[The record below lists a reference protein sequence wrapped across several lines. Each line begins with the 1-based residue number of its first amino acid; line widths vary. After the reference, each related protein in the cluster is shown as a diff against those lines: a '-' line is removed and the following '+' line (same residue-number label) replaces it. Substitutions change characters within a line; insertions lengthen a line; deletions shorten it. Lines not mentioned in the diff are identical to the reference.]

1 MVDGNSDRS
10 PRGRGADASPVIIEA
25 ALNGGRDRRDHPDIP
40 YTPEEVAHEAI
51 ACVDA
56 GASIVHIHARGRY
69 GAWSASPA
77 WYSHAIRRI
86 RHYRPNVLISLTSI
100 RPDTIPVDVI
110 LGLITTLANSDSTRP
125 DLISVNLGHLMLWEH
140 VAPGDA
146 AAGRPIPRPIRGI
159 GLHRRTVHYPNSYS
173 DVVALL
179 DACRTH
185 GIVPE
190 LGIMD
195 LGFVSNAVT
204 LHEDGLIG
212 DQPWCLVE
220 LDSPR
225 YGSGAQVAPS
235 STEDYDVITN
245 RMLRYLPGAR
255 LAAHGSGRPGFA
267 VLDRALST
275 GAHLRVGF
283 EDSVVAPD
291 GRRAH
296 GNAELVG
303 WAAGRIKEA
312 SRTIATAGEAFAIVS
327 ASDTT

>member
-1 MVDGNSDRS
+1 MVDGKT
-10 PRGRGADASPVIIEA
+10 GRTPSGHGDAVGPVIIEA
-25 ALNGGRDRRDHPDIP
+25 AINGGRDRRDHADIP

-86 RHYRPNVLISLTSI
+86 RHYRPDVLVSLTSI

-110 LGLITTLANSDSTRP
+110 LGLITTLSNSESTRP
-125 DLISVNLGHLMLWEH
+125 DLISVNLGHIMRWEH

-146 AAGRPIPRPIRGI
+146 AAGRPIPRPVRGI
-159 GLHRRTVHYPNSYS
+159 GLHRRTVHYPNSYG

-179 DACRTH
+179 DACQTF

-195 LGFVSNAVT
+195 LGFVSNAVA

-212 DQPWCLVE
+212 EQPWCLVE

-225 YGSGAQVAPS
+225 YGAGAQVAPS
-235 STEDYDVITN
+235 STEDYDVIAN
-245 RMLRYLPGAR
+245 RILRYLPGAR
-255 LAAHGSGRPGFA
+255 WAAHGSGRPGFA
-267 VLDRALST
+267 VLERALAT

-303 WAAGRIKEA
+303 WAASRIRDAGR
-312 SRTIATAGEAFAIVS
+312 SVATADQAFAIVS
-327 ASDTT
+327 SSVAV

>member
-1 MVDGNSDRS
+1 MAGGKSGRS
-10 PRGRGADASPVIIEA
+10 PRGTASDPPVIIA
-25 ALNGGRDRRDHPDIP
+25 AAINGGRDRRDHPAIP
-40 YTPEEVAHEAI
+40 FTPEEIAVEAI

-56 GASIVHIHARGRY
+56 GASIVHIHARGRH

-86 RHYRPNVLISLTSI
+86 RHYRPNVMISLTSI

-110 LGLITTLANSDSTRP
+110 LGLITTLSNSDSTRP
-125 DLISVNLGHLMLWEH
+125 DLISVNLGHVMLWEP
-140 VAPGDA
+140 VAAGDA
-146 AAGRPIPRPIRGI
+146 AAGRPIPRPVRGI
-159 GLHRRTVHYPNSYS
+159 GLHRRTVHYPNSYG
-173 DVVALL
+173 DIVALL

-225 YGSGAQVAPS
+225 YGAGAQVAPS
-235 STEDYDVITN
+235 STEDYDVLTN
-245 RMLRYLPGAR
+245 RIQRYLPGAQW
-255 LAAHGSGRPGFA
+255 AAHGSGRAGFA
-267 VLDRALST
+267 VLERALTT

-283 EDSVVAPD
+283 EDSVVNPA
-291 GRRAH
+291 GKRAS
-296 GNAELVG
+296 GNAELVT
-303 WAAGRIKEA
+303 WAAGRVRD
-312 SRTIATAGEAFAIVS
+312 SGRTVAGVNQAWDVVS
-327 ASDTT
+327 ASIPV

>member
-1 MVDGNSDRS
+1 MEQGTRAS
-10 PRGRGADASPVIIEA
+10 GADSVVIQA
-25 ALNGGRDRRDHPDIP
+25 AVNGGRDRRDHPAIP
-40 YTPEEVAHEAI
+40 YTPEEVAEAAI

-56 GASIVHIHARGRY
+56 GASIVHLHARGRH

-86 RHYRPNVLISLTSI
+86 RHYRPGVLVSITSI
-100 RPDTIPVDVI
+100 RPEAIPVDVV
-110 LGLITTLANSDSTRP
+110 LGLVATLANSDSTRP
-125 DLISVNLGHLMLWEH
+125 DLMSINVGHVMHWEH

-146 AAGRPIPRPIRGI
+146 AAGRPIPRPVRGI
-159 GLHRRTVHYPNSYS
+159 GLSRRTVHYPSTYG

-179 DACRTH
+179 DACRTG

-212 DQPWCLVE
+212 EAPWCLIE

-225 YGSGAQVAPS
+225 YGSGVQVAPS
-235 STEDYDVITN
+235 STEDYDVITT
-245 RMLRYLPGAR
+245 RVLRYLPGAR
-255 LAAHGSGRPGFA
+255 WAAHGSGRPGFA
-267 VLDRALST
+267 VVDRALAT

-283 EDSVVAPD
+283 EDSVVLPD
-291 GRRAH
+291 GHRAEA
-296 GNAELVG
+296 NADLVA
-303 WAAGRIKEA
+303 WAATRVRLSGRRVATGDEA
-312 SRTIATAGEAFAIVS
+312 WRIVTAGMGR
-327 ASDTT
+327 

>member
-1 MVDGNSDRS
+1 MVGGKSGRS
-10 PRGRGADASPVIIEA
+10 PRGADASPVIIA
-25 ALNGGRDRRDHPDIP
+25 AAVNGGRDRRDHPGIP
-40 YTPEEVAHEAI
+40 YTPEEVAVEAI

-56 GASIVHIHARGRY
+56 GASIIHIHARGRY

-100 RPDTIPVDVI
+100 RPETIPVDVI
-110 LGLITTLANSDSTRP
+110 LGLITTLSNSDSTRP
-125 DLISVNLGHLMLWEH
+125 DLISVNLGHVMLWEP
-140 VAPGDA
+140 VAAGDA
-146 AAGRPIPRPIRGI
+146 AAGRPIPRPVRGI

-204 LHEDGLIG
+204 LHEDRLIG
-212 DQPWCLVE
+212 DEPWCLVE

-225 YGSGAQVAPS
+225 YGAGAQVAPS
-235 STEDYDVITN
+235 STEDYDVLTN
-245 RMLRYLPGAR
+245 RIERYLPGAR
-255 LAAHGSGRPGFA
+255 WAAHGSGRPGFA
-267 VLDRALST
+267 VIERALAT

-291 GRRAH
+291 GRRAN

-303 WAAGRIKEA
+303 WAAGRVRDTG
-312 SRTIATAGEAFAIVS
+312 RTVATVDHAHTIV
-327 ASDTT
+327 APGVTV

>member
-1 MVDGNSDRS
+1 MADGNQGRASR
-10 PRGRGADASPVIIEA
+10 RGAAPVIIA
-25 ALNGGRDRRDHPDIP
+25 AAINGGRDRRDHPDIP
-40 YTPEEVAHEAI
+40 YTPEEVAAAAI
-51 ACVDA
+51 GCVDA
-56 GASIVHIHARGRY
+56 GATIIHLHARGRY

-100 RPDTIPVDVI
+100 RPETIPVDVI
-110 LGLITTLANSDSTRP
+110 LGLITTLSNSESTRP
-125 DLISVNLGHLMLWEH
+125 DLMSVNLGHVMLWEH

-146 AAGRPIPRPIRGI
+146 AAGRPIPRPVRGI

-173 DVVALL
+173 DIVALL
-179 DACRTH
+179 DACRMY

-212 DQPWCLVE
+212 DEPWCLVE

-225 YGSGAQVAPS
+225 YGAGVQVAPS

-245 RMLRYLPGAR
+245 RLSRYLPGAR
-255 LAAHGSGRPGFA
+255 WAAHGAARPGFS
-267 VLDRALST
+267 VIERALTT
-275 GAHLRVGF
+275 GAHVRVGF

-291 GRRAH
+291 GRRATD
-296 GNAELVG
+296 NAELVA
-303 WAAGRIKEA
+303 WAAGRARETG
-312 SRTIATAGEAFAIVS
+312 RTVATAAQSYAIV
-327 ASDTT
+327 ASGVPV